1 MPGLAYGQVSLKVL
15 QSEYK
20 ETNKQ
25 YFNNKLPSV
34 KIVFIKNLL
43 ASDKEPSMAST
54 WCNPQGFNCDIE
66 IDPDKNKI
74 NRVMMMTLYHE
85 ECHIFLWVKKIDHG
99 REFQSCMLR
108 LAEQGAFEDYW

>member
-1 MPGLAYGQVSLKVL
+1 MPSLAYGQASLKVL

-25 YFNNKLPSV
+25 YFNNKLPPV
-34 KIVFIKNLL
+34 KIVFIKHLL

-54 WCNPQGFNCDIE
+54 WCNPQGLNCDIE

-85 ECHIFLWVKKIDHG
+85 TCHIFLWVKQADHG
-99 REFQSCMLR
+99 PKFQSCMLR